1 MDIPAVTGATDRTA
15 VGYGAPF
22 PRAGWLSLGV
32 TIILALSAVVV
43 LSPSRLGNPSSLG
56 IRHVIKSRAK
66 IDLFDDFRSGLDR
79 WQNNGKSSMAW
90 SYDQNGFVI
99 PGNLS
104 LLTSTMSL
112 TDYDVDSVVQIE
124 KKAFG
129 LVFRASG
136 PESYQAAKLVIEDTS
151 YPMSSVVVE
160 RYTVINGVESAR
172 EVVSSPARFP
182 KDTLYRVHLHVHG
195 DSFTLYIQGR
205 LIAFWSDARL
215 LSGGVGFFCNKGERA
230 RIASV
235 RVSHNADMLGHL
247 CALIAPLL

>member
-1 MDIPAVTGATDRTA
+1 MEIPTTGASNRTTA
-15 VGYGAPF
+15 AYGAPF

-32 TIILALSAVVV
+32 TIILALSAVVL
-43 LSPSRLGNPSSLG
+43 LSPSRLGNPPSLG
-56 IRHVIKSRAK
+56 IRHVIKNRAK

-79 WQNNGKSSMAW
+79 WQNNGKASMAW

-112 TDYDVDSVVQIE
+112 TDYDVDSVVQVE

-136 PESYQAAKLVIEDTS
+136 PESYHAAKLVIEDPS
-151 YPMSSVVVE
+151 VPMSSIVVE

-172 EVVSSPARFP
+172 EIVSSPTRFP
-182 KDTLYRVHLHVHG
+182 QDTLYRVHLHVHG
-195 DSFTLYIQGR
+195 DSFTLYIQDR

-215 LSGGVGFFCNKGERA
+215 LSGGVGFFCNRGERA

-235 RVSHNADMLGHL
+235 RVSHNADMLGNL